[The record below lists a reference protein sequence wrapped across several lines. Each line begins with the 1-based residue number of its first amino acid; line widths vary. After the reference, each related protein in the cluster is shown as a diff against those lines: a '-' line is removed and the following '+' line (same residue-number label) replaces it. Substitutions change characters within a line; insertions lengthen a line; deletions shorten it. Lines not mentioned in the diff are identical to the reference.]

1 MFPLATETSSGRRG
15 IPGDP
20 GHLEIRFFKLSTR
33 HWRFLSFER
42 DYTGSEHKFQI
53 EAATVELDSGLI
65 EISSEAGTE
74 VAENLALAFS
84 VALLHVSRRFLVRN
98 TFILHVGSVLR

>member
-1 MFPLATETSSGRRG
+1 MVWFRFINSKQSFLFVSATETSSGRRG

-20 GHLEIRFFKLSTR
+20 GHLEIRFFKFSTR

-42 DYTGSEHKFQI
+42 DYSGSEHKFQI

-84 VALLHVSRRFLVRN
+84 VALLHVS
-98 TFILHVGSVLR
+98 